1 MAFSLETSLGGS
13 SYYNIGKRVVL
24 FFSFGEKNT
33 TVSFLKKQTLSL
45 FKLSNVLICCQ
56 YSIL

>member
-33 TVSFLKKQTLSL
+33 TVSFLKNKP
-45 FKLSNVLICCQ
+45 FPF
-56 YSIL
+56 